1 MTVTSLTVQDRAT
14 IRALLGEVSA
24 EIAATRQ
31 MFDRRLGAVEMT
43 LKARSNRKAAA

>member
-1 MTVTSLTVQDRAT
+1 MLTAQDRAT
-14 IRALLGEVSA
+14 LRVLLGEVA
-24 EIAATRQ
+24 VEIAATRQ